1 MFIAAKNISI
11 QNETFILTNQR
22 ALFWER
28 EKALV
33 LSDLHIGKTAH
44 FRKNGIALANQIMK
58 SDLQRLSAL
67 IEYFRPEKFIVVGD
81 LLHAGDNSDVD
92 EFCIWKNQYPEIQFY
107 LIEGNHD
114 RISKA
119 LENKLCFHHKAEW
132 LAMDPVT
139 FIHDFDTAR
148 SGFQITGH
156 IHPGIVLHSAVKESG
171 FRALRS
177 VIISYFFPLSV
188 SLPDWIPKICLRKV
202 SFLFLQIRRFMKSE
216 GCAMK
221 VTHVKVPNPD
231 MGNENYIFF
240 LLKRML

>member
-1 MFIAAKNISI
+1 MLITAKKISI

-28 EKALV
+28 EKALI

-58 SDLQRLSAL
+58 NDLQRLSAL

-132 LAMDPVT
+132 LIMNPVT

-156 IHPGIVLHSAVKESG
+156 IHPGIVLHSAVKRIRLPC
-171 FRALRS
+171 FA
-177 VIISYFFPLSV
+177 ISDNQLLLPAFSEFTGLDTKNLPAKSKFFV
-188 SLPDWIPKICLRKV
+188 FTD
-202 SFLFLQIRRFMKSE
+202 SE
-216 GCAMK
+216 IY
-221 VTHVKVPNPD
+221 
-231 MGNENYIFF
+231 EI
-240 LLKRML
+240 